1 MTGTDMVMPVL
12 GGGRVL
18 VVEDGEDSAA
28 SLTALL
34 RLHGFDARTARTGS
48 EAVST
53 TALFRPHVV
62 IVDLRLPDCDGCDVV
77 RHVRASVHPPGVIV
91 VTGHTE
97 PERKSA
103 AEAAGASAY
112 LYKPADPGEL
122 VSWVHRL
129 TDTATTTWE
138 KKRRA

>member
-1 MTGTDMVMPVL
+1 MTGTDIVMPVL

-34 RLHGFDARTARTGS
+34 RLHGFDARTALTGA
-48 EAVST
+48 EAVEST
-53 TALFRPHVV
+53 ATFRPHVV
-62 IVDLRLPDCDGCDVV
+62 IVDLGLPDCDGCDVV

-97 PERKSA
+97 LERQTA
-103 AEAAGASAY
+103 ARSAGASAY

-129 TDTATTTWE
+129 ADTATNSWE

>member
-1 MTGTDMVMPVL
+1 MTGTDIVMPVL

-34 RLHGFDARTARTGS
+34 RLHGFDARTARSGS
-48 EAVST
+48 EAVA
-53 TALFRPHVV
+53 TAAAFRPHVV
-62 IVDLRLPDCDGCDVV
+62 IVDLGLPDCDGCDVV
-77 RHVRASVHPPGVIV
+77 RHLRAAVDPPGVIV

-97 PERKSA
+97 PERQTA
-103 AEAAGASAY
+103 ARAAGASAY

-129 TDTATTTWE
+129 ADTAVAAWD
-138 KKRRA
+138 KRRRA